1 MKHRYG
7 CRLLYDLLFFYHTLG
22 GFCAPLGLTA
32 PCFLFHLQR
41 YVKKIEITKHFMLKS
56 VQMFAYVEFFYYK
69 LPFFYKIRYIDW
81 RSAQL
86 VK

>member
-1 MKHRYG
+1 
-7 CRLLYDLLFFYHTLG
+7 
-22 GFCAPLGLTA
+22 
-32 PCFLFHLQR
+32 
-41 YVKKIEITKHFMLKS
+41 MLKS
-56 VQMFAYVEFFYYK
+56 VQMFAYVKFFYYK